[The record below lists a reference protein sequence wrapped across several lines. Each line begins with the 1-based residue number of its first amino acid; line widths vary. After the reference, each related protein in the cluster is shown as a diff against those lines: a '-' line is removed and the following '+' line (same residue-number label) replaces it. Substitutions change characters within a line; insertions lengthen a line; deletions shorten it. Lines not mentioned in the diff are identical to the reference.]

1 MENGPSLKQAVF
13 LVVFAVVTLLCW
25 CPIGYGAYGAPTL
38 ILGMPSWAVAALA
51 IGAVM
56 FVIELVYL
64 IPDRGGDEGRRLG
77 QYGPRGLFLDHGVCA
92 FLCRHGQ
99 KRRFYAHHAIGS

>member
-1 MENGPSLKQAVF
+1 MENGTSLKQAVF
-13 LVVFAVVTLLCW
+13 LVVFAVFTLLCW

-56 FVIELVYL
+56 FMIEVGLPVWEQVV
-64 IPDRGGDEGRRLG
+64 PGRRST
-77 QYGPRGLFLDHGVCA
+77 A
-92 FLCRHGQ
+92 RHRPKHQ
-99 KRRFYAHHAIGS
+99 IGHSINPHLNL